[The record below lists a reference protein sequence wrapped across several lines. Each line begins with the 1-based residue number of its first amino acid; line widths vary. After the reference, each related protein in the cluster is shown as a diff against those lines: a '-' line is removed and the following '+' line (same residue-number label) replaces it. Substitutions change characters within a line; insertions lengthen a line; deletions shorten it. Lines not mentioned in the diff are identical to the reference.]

1 MTVPRDKGV
10 RAISPPSSGHRGGPF
25 IPVGVNEYWYVK
37 NVKKEPETPS
47 QRARIQ
53 NPELAFTTALP
64 SYEAM
69 ARMLEIM
76 GRAAFN
82 TVMSFKGPVVDPTP
96 EVKEGLHVREAVA
109 QLRALEDPKV
119 PVGGLVAKVRYWREA
134 GIVATV
140 KVGRAL
146 PAKVS
151 VRVRGAPMKSDWHAV
166 RMLVRDRMEDIDQ
179 GE

>member
-1 MTVPRDKGV
+1 M
-10 RAISPPSSGHRGGPF
+10 AHRFAGMDEGGGP
-25 IPVGVNEYWYVK
+25 PAGWDQVGLHPRVAGA
-37 NVKKEPETPS
+37 PETASHKARVQSPS
-47 QRARIQ
+47 
-53 NPELAFTTALP
+53 LTFTTALP
-64 SYEAM
+64 PFEAM

-82 TVMSFKGPVVDPTP
+82 TVLSFKGPVVDPTP

-109 QLRALEDPKV
+109 QLRALEDPKG
-119 PVGGLVAKVRYWREA
+119 PLGGLVAKVRYRRETRT
-134 GIVATV
+134 IATV
-140 KVGRAL
+140 KVGRSL

-179 GE
+179 G

>member
-1 MTVPRDKGV
+1 M
-10 RAISPPSSGHRGGPF
+10 PPGLSTYGHR
-25 IPVGVNEYWYVK
+25 IRVTSQ
-37 NVKKEPETPS
+37 PETAS

-53 NPELAFTTALP
+53 GPTLAFTTALP
-64 SYEAM
+64 PYEAM

-82 TVMSFKGPVVDPTP
+82 AVMYFKGPVVDPTP

-109 QLRALEDPKV
+109 QLRALEDPKM
-119 PVGGLVAKVRYWREA
+119 PIGGLVAKVRYRREA
-134 GIVATV
+134 RIVATV

-146 PAKVS
+146 PAKVT

-166 RMLVRDRMEDIDQ
+166 RMLVKDRMEDIDQ
-179 GE
+179 K

>member
-1 MTVPRDKGV
+1 MQMYGRHI
-10 RAISPPSSGHRGGPF
+10 R
-25 IPVGVNEYWYVK
+25 VGWV
-37 NVKKEPETPS
+37 PETTA
-47 QRARIQ
+47 QKTRIQ
-53 NPELAFTTALP
+53 DPALAFTTALP
-64 SYEAM
+64 PYEAM

-82 TVMSFKGPVVDPTP
+82 TVLSFRGPVVDPTP

-119 PVGGLVAKVRYWREA
+119 PIGGLVAKVRYRREDS
-134 GIVATV
+134 IVATV

-166 RMLVRDRMEDIDQ
+166 KVLVRDRMEDIDE
-179 GE
+179 GKR

>member
-1 MTVPRDKGV
+1 MIIISDGSDMPPEMNVYGGRV
-10 RAISPPSSGHRGGPF
+10 R
-25 IPVGVNEYWYVK
+25 VGWL
-37 NVKKEPETPS
+37 PETSS
-47 QRARIQ
+47 QRARVQ
-53 NPELAFTTALP
+53 DPTLEFTTALP
-64 SYEAM
+64 PHEAM

-82 TVMSFKGPVVDPTP
+82 TVMFFKGPVVDPTP

-119 PVGGLVAKVRYWREA
+119 PVGGLVAKVRYWRET
-134 GIVATV
+134 GIIATV
-140 KVGRAL
+140 KVGRVL

-166 RMLVRDRMEDIDQ
+166 KMLVKDRMDDID
-179 GE
+179 EWKR